1 MDPKT
6 NEMISNVVKQYL
18 SKNKVKIVIGTPC
31 FGGMLHNGYFQSML
45 ELAVNFTKLNI
56 PFEMMTIGNESL
68 IQRARNGIVA
78 RFMADNSATHLMF
91 IDADITFSWFNI
103 VKLLIS
109 GKELCGGCYPKKCFN
124 WDKIKHQIQKN
135 PALSDDELMAKSL
148 DYVFNPIYHKE
159 GENVVIKLN
168 NGMAQVKD
176 IGTGFMLINKSVIHK
191 MMKKYPE
198 TKFRN
203 NVAGYGQNNVDDY
216 FYALFD
222 CCIDPVSR
230 VYLSEDYLFCKRWID
245 IGGELW
251 LDLSTNLNHTGIIDY
266 KGCLSITIGEVD
278 NLNKDSQIMNKQKQK
293 DKTDIEQKDKEKD
306 KELLRKKIEE
316 QVKIAKEEQERKSK
330 VENTIASMGIT
341 NTTTTNTTTTNKKKK
356 KKNKKKNNTSSND
369 NSNKEIQLNELDEN
383 ENENENDDDNED
395 TNDEDEK
402 EEEKNTGNCS
412 NTSNTIDTIDTI
424 EICEKMKTITHC

>member
-293 DKTDIEQKDKEKD
+293 DKTETEQKDKDKD

-330 VENTIASMGIT
+330 VENTIASIGIT
-341 NTTTTNTTTTNKKKK
+341 DTTTTTTSTNNTTTTNKKKK

-383 ENENENDDDNED
+383 DGENENDDED
-395 TNDEDEK
+395 TNDEEEK
-402 EEEKNTGNCS
+402 EEENKGSCS
-412 NTSNTIDTIDTI
+412 NTSNKIDTI

>member
-1 MDPKT
+1 MDPK
-6 NEMISNVVKQYL
+6 NLDMIATAVRQYL
-18 SKNKVKIVIGTPC
+18 LKNKVKIIFGTPC
-31 FGGMLHNGYFQSML
+31 FGGMIHNGFFQSML
-45 ELAVNFTKLNI
+45 ELSVNFTKLTI

-78 RFMADNSATHLMF
+78 KFMADPSATHLMF
-91 IDADITFSWFNI
+91 IDADITFSWVNI
-103 VKLLIS
+103 VKLLLC

-135 PALSDDELMAKSL
+135 PTMNDDELMAKSL

-176 IGTGFMLINKSVIHK
+176 IGTGFMLISKSVITK
-191 MMKKYPE
+191 MCKKYPE
-198 TKFRN
+198 TKFMN
-203 NVAGYGQNNVDDY
+203 NVAGYGQNNVGDY

-278 NLNKDSQIMNKQKQK
+278 TLNKDAQIMSQQR
-293 DKTDIEQKDKEKD
+293 DKDKEKEKS
-306 KELLRKKIEE
+306 KEVISEKEKEAMRKKIEE
-316 QVKIAKEEQERKSK
+316 KVAIAKAEQE
-330 VENTIASMGIT
+330 
-341 NTTTTNTTTTNKKKK
+341 KKEQEKK
-356 KKNKKKNNTSSND
+356 
-369 NSNKEIQLNELDEN
+369 
-383 ENENENDDDNED
+383 
-395 TNDEDEK
+395 EK
-402 EEEKNTGNCS
+402 EKEQEKKEQVDTSPIELS
-412 NTSNTIDTIDTI
+412 NLDIMDKIKSM
-424 EICEKMKTITHC
+424 ER

>member
-1 MDPKT
+1 
-6 NEMISNVVKQYL
+6 
-18 SKNKVKIVIGTPC
+18 
-31 FGGMLHNGYFQSML
+31 ML

-78 RFMADNSATHLMF
+78 KFMADTTATHLMF
-91 IDADITFSWFNI
+91 IDADITFSWVNI
-103 VKLLIS
+103 VKLLLS
-109 GKELCGGCYPKKCFN
+109 GKELCGGCYPKKAFN

-135 PALSDDELMAKSL
+135 STLSDDELMAKSL

-176 IGTGFMLINKSVIHK
+176 IGTGFMLINKSVINK
-191 MMKKYPE
+191 MISKYPE
-198 TKFRN
+198 TKFMN
-203 NVAGYGQNNVDDY
+203 NVAGYGQNNVGDY

-278 NLNKDSQIMNKQKQK
+278 NLNKDAQIMNKQRAK
-293 DKTDIEQKDKEKD
+293 EQKEKIEKSDKEK
-306 KELLRKKIEE
+306 EIMRKKIEE
-316 QVKIAKEEQERKSK
+316 QVKLAREEQDKKSDD
-330 VENTIASMGIT
+330 V
-341 NTTTTNTTTTNKKKK
+341 
-356 KKNKKKNNTSSND
+356 SSNTALFTD
-369 NSNKEIQLNELDEN
+369 KEIFD
-383 ENENENDDDNED
+383 
-395 TNDEDEK
+395 
-402 EEEKNTGNCS
+402 
-412 NTSNTIDTIDTI
+412 
-424 EICEKMKTITHC
+424 KMKDMNHC

>member
-6 NEMISNVVKQYL
+6 GELISTAVRQYL
-18 SKNKVKIVIGTPC
+18 SKNKVKIIIGTPC

-45 ELAVNFTKLNI
+45 ELSVNFTKLNI

-78 RFMADNSATHLMF
+78 KFMADTTATHLMF
-91 IDADITFSWFNI
+91 IDADITFSWINI
-103 VKLLIS
+103 VKLLLS

-176 IGTGFMLINKSVIHK
+176 IGTGFMLINKSVINK
-191 MMKKYPE
+191 MIQKYPE
-198 TKFRN
+198 TKFMN
-203 NVAGYGQNNVDDY
+203 NVAGYGQNNVGDY

-278 NLNKDSQIMNKQKQK
+278 NLNKDAQIMNKQREKDQK
-293 DKTDIEQKDKEKD
+293 KEQPVKNEKD
-306 KELLRKKIEE
+306 KELMRKKIEE
-316 QVKIAKEEQERKSK
+316 QVKLAKEEQDKKS
-330 VENTIASMGIT
+330 ASVT
-341 NTTTTNTTTTNKKKK
+341 S
-356 KKNKKKNNTSSND
+356 NTSSNASSFSID
-369 NSNKEIQLNELDEN
+369 EEAKNLNS
-383 ENENENDDDNED
+383 
-395 TNDEDEK
+395 EK
-402 EEEKNTGNCS
+402 V
-412 NTSNTIDTIDTI
+412 IL
-424 EICEKMKTITHC
+424 EKMKDMSHC

>member
-6 NEMISNVVKQYL
+6 LDMISTAVKQYL
-18 SKNKVKIVIGTPC
+18 LKNKTKIIFGTPC
-31 FGGMLHNGYFQSML
+31 FGGMLHNGFFQSML

-78 RFMADNSATHLMF
+78 KFMADSSASHLMF
-91 IDADITFSWFNI
+91 IDADITFSWINI
-103 VKLLIS
+103 VKLLLC

-135 PALSDDELMAKSL
+135 PNLGDDELMAKSL

-176 IGTGFMLINKSVIHK
+176 IGTGFMLISKSVIHK

-198 TKFRN
+198 TKFVN
-203 NVAGYGQNNVDDY
+203 NVAGYGQNNVGDF
-216 FYALFD
+216 FYSLFD

-278 NLNKDSQIMNKQKQK
+278 TLNKDAQIMNKQRDQSQNQAQ
-293 DKTDIEQKDKEKD
+293 EKE

-316 QVKIAKEEQERKSK
+316 QVKLAKAEQEKQQVNSTG
-330 VENTIASMGIT
+330 VDSGGVSGGVSNGVSNDT
-341 NTTTTNTTTTNKKKK
+341 KKKK
-356 KKNKKKNNTSSND
+356 KKNKKNKKNDVVTNTTND
-369 NSNKEIQLNELDEN
+369 MTNTTTDVTLNELDTE
-383 ENENENDDDNED
+383 ESSDED
-395 TNDEDEK
+395 TTD
-402 EEEKNTGNCS
+402 
-412 NTSNTIDTIDTI
+412 TSNKIVI
-424 EICEKMKTITHC
+424 EQLKEMQHC

>member
-1 MDPKT
+1 MDPK
-6 NEMISNVVKQYL
+6 NLDMIAAAVRQYL
-18 SKNKVKIVIGTPC
+18 LKNKVKIIFGTPC
-31 FGGMLHNGYFQSML
+31 FGGMLHNGFFQSML

-78 RFMADNSATHLMF
+78 KFMADSGATHLMF
-91 IDADITFSWFNI
+91 IDADITFSWVNI
-103 VKLLIS
+103 VKLLLC

-135 PALSDDELMAKSL
+135 PALGDDELMAKSL

-159 GENVVIKLN
+159 GDNVVIKVN

-176 IGTGFMLINKSVIHK
+176 IGTGFMLISKSVITK
-191 MMKKYPE
+191 MCKKYPE
-198 TKFRN
+198 TKFMN
-203 NVAGYGQNNVDDY
+203 NVAGYGQNNVGDY

-278 NLNKDSQIMNKQKQK
+278 TLNKDAQIMSQQREKDKKNDGKTESTKDKQK
-293 DKTDIEQKDKEKD
+293 EVMSDKEKD
-306 KELLRKKIEE
+306 IMRKKIEE
-316 QVKIAKEEQERKSK
+316 QVILAKAEQEKKEQEKKEQERKEK
-330 VENTIASMGIT
+330 VDSISDNTNLELSNLDMINTI
-341 NTTTTNTTTTNKKKK
+341 
-356 KKNKKKNNTSSND
+356 KNMS
-369 NSNKEIQLNELDEN
+369 
-383 ENENENDDDNED
+383 
-395 TNDEDEK
+395 
-402 EEEKNTGNCS
+402 
-412 NTSNTIDTIDTI
+412 
-424 EICEKMKTITHC
+424 H